1 MLFSTEGHVC
11 ERIRSSNEF
20 LTSGD
25 EVCLVNEVSPEL
37 WTSALVIWIVNF
49 TGASRLT
56 RDTLSAMQMRK
67 LLFPLSVCLFSF
79 VKSLFFLH
87 SHPLCCVLSA
97 YPSPWSEERWRTVFF
112 CLSGFFLFRTLWLS
126 YQHPSVLFCRI
137 CTSPDTFHSP
147 FCCWQQSHHCSVGVF
162 VWSNPPQNKNPANF
176 ETTLRTG
183 MGVETVVNQTEKGR
197 ITFFSPFFLQQKS
210 IITQTT
216 WSSKHPVWTE

>member
-1 MLFSTEGHVC
+1 MRFRLSCGHLLLSSELSTSPGRQGWRATRC
-11 ERIRSSNEF
+11 RPCKWGNCSS
-20 LTSGD
+20 
-25 EVCLVNEVSPEL
+25 L
-37 WTSALVIWIVNF
+37 WVFACFHLWKVF
-49 TGASRLT
+49 
-56 RDTLSAMQMRK
+56 
-67 LLFPLSVCLFSF
+67 FSF
-79 VKSLFFLH
+79 TRT
-87 SHPLCCVLSA
+87 LCVVFCQHILLPGVRRD
-97 YPSPWSEERWRTVFF
+97 EGQFF

-162 VWSNPPQNKNPANF
+162 VWSNPPRNKNPANF
-176 ETTLRTG
+176 ETTLQTG